1 MGESNIKQKTF
12 SGFFWRFAERCG
24 AQGVNFMVSIILAR
38 LLLPKDYGIVAL
50 ATVFIS
56 VLQVFVDGGLGNAL
70 IQKLDADDTDFS
82 TVFYFNIIMCSII
95 YAGMFSAAPFIADFY
110 GNKLITSV
118 VRVLSLTIIISAIN
132 NVQQAYVSRNLL
144 FKRFFFSTIGGTI
157 GSAVL
162 GIAMAYMGFGVWA
175 LVVQQLTNLFVDT
188 LILWITVK
196 WRPKKVFSIARL
208 KTLYTYGWKLLVSGL
223 IDTVYNNIEQ
233 LIIGKL
239 YSASDLAYYNKGR
252 QFPNLAII
260 NINTSID
267 SVLFPAISASQENKD
282 KVKQITRRS
291 IQISSYV
298 VWPIMVGMMVCA
310 RPLVSIILTD
320 KWLDSVVYLQIFC
333 IAYAFY
339 PVHTSNLNAIK
350 AIGRSDVFLK
360 LEIIKKIIGLTGI
373 LIAVPL
379 GVKVIAITY
388 VIISIISAF
397 VNAAPIRI
405 LLGYIYREQIRDML
419 PAIILSLIMGGCC
432 TSIMLLKLSNIVTL
446 IIQVVVGVLV
456 YMGISKLLK
465 IDSFEYLISFLKE
478 FISR

>member
-24 AQGVNFMVSIILAR
+24 AQGVNFIVSIILAR

-95 YAGMFSAAPFIADFY
+95 YAGMFFAAPFIADFY

-118 VRVLSLTIIISAIN
+118 VRVLSLTIVISAIK

-252 QFPNLAII
+252 QFPNLTIV

-267 SVLFPAISASQENKD
+267 SVLFPAISASQEDKD

-350 AIGRSDVFLK
+350 EIG
-360 LEIIKKIIGLTGI
+360 
-373 LIAVPL
+373 
-379 GVKVIAITY
+379 
-388 VIISIISAF
+388 
-397 VNAAPIRI
+397 
-405 LLGYIYREQIRDML
+405 
-419 PAIILSLIMGGCC
+419 
-432 TSIMLLKLSNIVTL
+432 
-446 IIQVVVGVLV
+446 
-456 YMGISKLLK
+456 
-465 IDSFEYLISFLKE
+465 
-478 FISR
+478 